1 MGKLAIWL
9 TPLWIL
15 AVGVAIGA
23 GLLLLMWGVCWLINR
38 RAARAISAAVGEGI
52 LRPISYVA
60 ASLAALAILAAPSM
74 PVEKMTASLRR
85 LPSVQPIVIDV
96 EVPARETDFA
106 VPASFL
112 ASELQRYTI
121 KSDQDVAINTEK
133 GKGFVE
139 PLLIVEGSERD
150 ALEWTPST
158 SQFATSDRAFEG
170 PVSTLFITNESDAA
184 TNVALRFYT
193 DVEMPQVRAIPI
205 AAAGTVGLYLL
216 YLAIRFLAPRTSVIA
231 AATAKETIA
240 QPLYTMLIAIG
251 VVMLVAFVFIPYNT
265 FGEDVKMLKTSG
277 MTLIKV
283 LAIIMAL
290 WTASTSVS
298 DEIEGR
304 TALTVLSKPV
314 SRRQFILGKFLGI
327 IWPIVLMF
335 VILGFVFLLTVSFKV
350 VYDARESAKTTPEWT
365 ECYIE
370 VVRIIPGLVLAFFE
384 SVIMAAISVAVST
397 RLPML
402 PNLVICGSIY
412 VLGHL
417 AALIV
422 KTSAADNIVFV
433 RFVGKLLAMVLPVLD
448 HFEIEGAIAGATS
461 VPMAYLGWALVY
473 TAVYSAAAILLALF
487 FFEDRDL
494 A

>member
-1 MGKLAIWL
+1 MDKVTIWL

-15 AVGVAIGA
+15 AVGVTAGA
-23 GLLLLMWGVCWLINR
+23 LVLLALWGVCWIVNR
-38 RAARAISAAVGEGI
+38 RAATAIAAAVGEGV
-52 LRPISYVA
+52 LRPISYVIIA
-60 ASLAALAILAAPSM
+60 LAALALLASPAM
-74 PVEKMTASLRR
+74 PVRRTIDSLKR
-85 LPSVQPIVIDV
+85 LPDVRPISGEVDVPPRTQDKVI
-96 EVPARETDFA
+96 E
-106 VPASFL
+106 ASFRS
-112 ASELQRYTI
+112 SELQSYSI
-121 KSDQDVAINTEK
+121 ESEQDVAINTEK
-133 GKGFVE
+133 GKGYVE
-139 PLLIVEGSERD
+139 PLLLIQGGEPRQ
-150 ALEWTPST
+150 WTPGGT
-158 SQFATSDRAFEG
+158 IPRGFEG
-170 PVSTLFITNESDAA
+170 DVEALYVTNESDSP
-184 TNVALRFYT
+184 TKVRYSLNM
-193 DVEMPQVRAIPI
+193 DVETPQVRAIPI
-205 AAAGTVGLYLL
+205 AAVSVVGLFLVYLL
-216 YLAIRFLAPRTSVIA
+216 LRFVAPRTSVIA

-240 QPLYTMLIAIG
+240 QPLFALLLAIG
-251 VVMLVAFVFIPYNT
+251 FVALVSYVFIPYNT

-277 MTLIKV
+277 MTTIKV

-290 WTASTSVS
+290 WTASTSVA

-314 SRRQFILGKFLGI
+314 GRRQFILGKFLGI

-350 VYDARESAKTTPEWT
+350 VYDARESSKTTPEWT
-365 ECYIE
+365 ECYLE
-370 VVRIIPGLVLAFFE
+370 VVRIVPGLVLSFLEA
-384 SVIMAAISVAVST
+384 VIIAAISVAVST

-422 KTSAADNIVFV
+422 KSSAADNIVFV
-433 RFVGKLLAMVLPVLD
+433 RFVGRLLAMVLPVLD

-461 VPMAYLGWALVY
+461 VPMSYLGWALVY
-473 TAVYSAAAILLALF
+473 SAAYSAAAMLLALF

>member
-1 MGKLAIWL
+1 MGKLTIWL
-9 TPLWIL
+9 TAPWIL
-15 AVGVAIGA
+15 AVGVTIGA
-23 GLLLLMWGVCWLINR
+23 VILAVLWGIIWIVNR
-38 RAARAISAAVGEGI
+38 KAAQAISAAVGEGI
-52 LRPISYVA
+52 LRPISYVVA
-60 ASLAALAILAAPSM
+60 ALAALAVLAAPAM
-74 PVEKMTASLRR
+74 PINRLLASLVR
-85 LPSVQPIVIDV
+85 LPHVQPIEV
-96 EVPARETDFA
+96 EVEIPAGAKDHLI
-106 VPASFL
+106 PAAFH
-112 ASELQRYTI
+112 ASELQQYSI
-121 KSDQDVAINTEK
+121 NSDQDVAINTEE
-133 GKGFVE
+133 GKAYVD
-139 PLLIVEGSERD
+139 PLLIIQGGEPRHWAPGGAVER
-150 ALEWTPST
+150 T
-158 SQFATSDRAFEG
+158 FEG
-170 PVSTLFITNESDAA
+170 DVQTLYVTNESDVPAK
-184 TNVALRFYT
+184 LRLSLHT
-193 DVEMPQVRAIPI
+193 DVEVPQVRAIPI
-205 AAAGTVGLYLL
+205 AALSTIGLYLT

-240 QPLYTMLIAIG
+240 QPLFTLLIGIG
-251 VVMLVAFVFIPYNT
+251 VVALIAYVFIPYNT

-277 MTLIKV
+277 MTTIKV

-290 WTASTSVS
+290 WTASTSVA

-314 SRRQFILGKFLGI
+314 GRRQFILGKFLGI

-335 VILGFVFLLTVSFKV
+335 IILGFVFLLTVSFKV
-350 VYDARESAKTTPEWT
+350 IYDARESSKTTPEWT
-365 ECYIE
+365 ECYAE

-397 RLPML
+397 RLSML

-422 KTSAADNIVFV
+422 KSSAADNIVFV
-433 RFVGKLLAMVLPVLD
+433 RFVGRLLAMVLPVLD

-461 VPMAYLGWALVY
+461 VPLSYLGWALLYSV
-473 TAVYSAAAILLALF
+473 VYSAAAMLLALF